1 MPFDIKKIQ
10 KKGQETEQWLEK
22 EFKNI
27 RTGMATPSL
36 LDPVMVE
43 SYGAHMPVSQVASI
57 SSDDPRSIS
66 VVPWDSSMI
75 KPIEKAITMA
85 NLGVSVVV
93 NDKGVRVIFPELTT
107 DRRKD
112 FVKIAS
118 TKLEEARVTLRKGR
132 DEAIG
137 DVQKME
143 KEGGMGKDDVFRA
156 KGDIQKV
163 VDATN
168 KKLEEMFKKKEIDVM
183 K

>member
-1 MPFDIKKIQ
+1 MSFDLNKIKARGKEI
-10 KKGQETEQWLEK
+10 EPWLEK

-27 RTGMATPSL
+27 RTGMASPSL

-43 SYGAHMPVSQVASI
+43 SYGSFMPISQVASI

-66 VVPWDSSMI
+66 IVPWDGSMI

-107 DRRKD
+107 ERRGQY
-112 FVKIAS
+112 VKLAS
-118 TKLEEARVTLRKGR
+118 EKMEEARVTLRKSR
-132 DEAIG
+132 DAVIG
-137 DVQKME
+137 ELQAAE
-143 KEGGMGKDDVFRA
+143 KAGGMGKDDVFRA
-156 KGDIQKV
+156 KNEIQKI
-163 VDATN
+163 VDETN
-168 KKLEEMFKKKEIDVM
+168 KKFEAMFKKKEGDIM